1 MIIAIIVV
9 VVVVSKH
16 SSGYGALLCRS
27 SLQRKDVAAP
37 GLCYLYELFSLIM
50 ITNNS
55 QAINKIQRAG
65 ALH

>member
-9 VVVVSKH
+9 VVVNKH
-16 SSGYGALLCRS
+16 SGEYGARLCRS
-27 SLQRKDVAAP
+27 SLKRKDVAAP
-37 GLCYLYELFSLIM
+37 GLCYLYELFSQIM

-55 QAINKIQRAG
+55 QAINKTQQAG